1 MGKSWYEALR
11 AWITLNYELKSDSYT
26 KCNDLHEHANAEK
39 ENLGCLETIS
49 QNLLSRAIAEIF
61 PGVKKCRL
69 RREGS
74 KPWVFFGLSL
84 KCNDSRISRE
94 PERMEC
100 DQEWELLLTSKAQ
113 EIVAQN
119 PNWSFKCLDNNTL
132 SFIHVEDVRFERQ
145 LCVCEIVL
153 KINDTRSLVEF
164 CILYHEREVPKN
176 TIQGILT
183 PLQYATIT
191 ERVINLMTIMENSY
205 TCQGFEMNHDEIL
218 YGVPLKKVKITSFCE
233 DDVPEQLPRAFSPT
247 CRVLAN
253 SGGILCDSC
262 VITKSHLKRK
272 QSRKNDRISTGGG
285 TANKTNHS
293 IMKMCIEL
301 YSKNPHVLDP
311 IRKVLLLPSNRTIRC
326 YKNKVDQ
333 APGWNDNLLQWCLE
347 EAKKANLRKEDYWG
361 AFVLDEM
368 KIQEDIQMVIK
379 GGKHRLVG
387 FVDPGKVHDDMEV
400 LSGRFYVM
408 YL

>member
-1 MGKSWYEALR
+1 MTEEDH
-11 AWITLNYELKSDSYT
+11 NDLKSMMDNV
-26 KCNDLHEHANAEK
+26 KNKDIP
-39 ENLGCLETIS
+39 ENMK
-49 QNLLSRAIAEIF
+49 LL
-61 PGVKKCRL
+61 
-69 RREGS
+69 
-74 KPWVFFGLSL
+74 
-84 KCNDSRISRE
+84 
-94 PERMEC
+94 
-100 DQEWELLLTSKAQ
+100 WEQ
-113 EIVAQN
+113 Q
-119 PNWSFKCLDNNTL
+119 
-132 SFIHVEDVRFERQ
+132 
-145 LCVCEIVL
+145 
-153 KINDTRSLVEF
+153 
-164 CILYHEREVPKN
+164 
-176 TIQGILT
+176 
-183 PLQYATIT
+183 ATIMST
-191 ERVINLMTIMENSY
+191 ASKTQYRW
-205 TCQGFEMNHDEIL
+205 H
-218 YGVPLKKVKITSFCE
+218 
-233 DDVPEQLPRAFSPT
+233 PR
-247 CRVLAN
+247 
-253 SGGILCDSC
+253 
-262 VITKSHLKRK
+262 
-272 QSRKNDRISTGGG
+272 
-285 TANKTNHS
+285 